1 MFQSFKIVQIEDYV
15 HRIGRT
21 GRAGMEGKSIS
32 FASQQDVD
40 EAVACGVA
48 AVRAA
53 IDGKSGFMVTIE
65 RQSDEPYEFTTGL
78 HPLGDIALVE
88 RTIPRDWISEDG
100 WLPNENLI
108 KYVAP
113 LVAGRLDLPTKGGL
127 PKFAELTR
135 VPVEKVLPPRSPL
148 VSPESE

>member
-1 MFQSFKIVQIEDYV
+1 VKLGYAQ
-15 HRIGRT
+15 
-21 GRAGMEGKSIS
+21 RAAAH

-53 IDGKSGFMVTIE
+53 IDGKSGFMITIE

-135 VPVEKVLPPRSPL
+135 IPVEKVLPPRSPL
-148 VSPESE
+148 VHPESE

>member
-1 MFQSFKIVQIEDYV
+1 VKLGYAQ
-15 HRIGRT
+15 
-21 GRAGMEGKSIS
+21 RAAAH

-53 IDGKSGFMVTIE
+53 IDGKSGFMITIE

-135 VPVEKVLPPRSPL
+135 VPVEKVLPQRSPL
-148 VSPESE
+148 VFPESE